1 MYVYVSSVHGVS
13 FFLKVTES
21 EDVADGV
28 QEHCLLQNWLPVFA
42 LEPGCL
48 WFPQLLGE
56 AETGRSPSPR
66 TRGSEGLGRG
76 AGRCW
81 GRAGLVLGGAVCIK
95 GGT

>member
-1 MYVYVSSVHGVS
+1 M

-28 QEHCLLQNWLPVFA
+28 QEHCLLQKQLPVLAF
-42 LEPGCL
+42 EPGCL
-48 WFPQLLGE
+48 WFPKLFLE
-56 AETGRSPSPR
+56 AARGRSPSPCMC
-66 TRGSEGLGRG
+66 GSEGLGRG

-81 GRAGLVLGGAVCIK
+81 HCYWGRAGFVLGAAVCIK